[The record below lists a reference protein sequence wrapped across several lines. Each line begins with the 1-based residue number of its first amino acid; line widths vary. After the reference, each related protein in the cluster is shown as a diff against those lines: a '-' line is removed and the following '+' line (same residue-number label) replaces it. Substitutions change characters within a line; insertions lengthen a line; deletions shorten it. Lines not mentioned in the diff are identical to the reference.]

1 MRHSD
6 NRVLAVW
13 GSPSCGK
20 TTIAAKVANYIAGK
34 GFDVAL
40 LLCDTDAP
48 PLPLLVPPWQKS
60 LEYLQRILIGMEHS
74 IMKQVIRT
82 CIWLYIRQEVSMDL
96 SQKKR

>member
-20 TTIAAKVANYIAGK
+20 TTIAAKVANYIANK

-48 PLPLLVPPWQKS
+48 PLPLLVPHHHQLLVQGFDCVAAS
-60 LEYLQRILIGMEHS
+60 LPLLACRIVCLQSLP
-74 IMKQVIRT
+74 
-82 CIWLYIRQEVSMDL
+82 L
-96 SQKKR
+96 SFHANTFFSSLLLL

>member
-1 MRHSD
+1 MKHSD

-20 TTIAAKVANYIAGK
+20 TTIAAKIAGYIADK

-48 PLPLLVPPWQKS
+48 PLPLLALCPEIVPPYMVKA
-60 LEYLQRILIGMEHS
+60 EP
-74 IMKQVIRT
+74 V
-82 CIWLYIRQEVSMDL
+82 
-96 SQKKR
+96 